1 METRSEHAM
10 TLDDIHAG
18 HVPAPSIDAVL
29 AAHGAG
35 KVLAVAAAA
44 LLRGRFRKARPP
56 DLRDLNAHLLRDIGY
71 QGLILQQNDPLL

>member
-1 METRSEHAM
+1 M
-10 TLDDIHAG
+10 TYDDLRADLRP
-18 HVPAPSIDAVL
+18 VPSIDAVL

-56 DLRDLNAHLLRDIGY
+56 DLRNLNAHLLRDIGY